1 MVPMCWGGGAGYGT
15 HVLGWSSWL
24 WYPCVG
30 VEELVLWW
38 RSWLWY
44 PCVVVEELVMVPMC
58 CGGGAGYMVYP
69 CVGEYNSCMAMVPM
83 CCGGGI
89 TAHISQF
96 HCRCTGIYLISF
108 QALTKANL

>member
-1 MVPMCWGGGAGYGT
+1 MVPMCCGGGAGYGT
-15 HVLGWSSWL
+15 RVLGWSSWL

-30 VEELVLWW
+30 VEELA
-38 RSWLWY
+38 
-44 PCVVVEELVMVPMC
+44 MVPMC
-58 CGGGAGYMVYP
+58 WGGGAGYGIPMCWGVY
-69 CVGEYNSCMAMVPM
+69 SCMAMVPM

-108 QALTKANL
+108 QALTKAIL